1 MCRKWRSRGDNCCKN
16 RSSFTGPCWQK
27 NRRTPKYVTKSRE
40 LTIVLPTFNACWAI
54 SPKRNQSYQQTVER
68 LQHLIHEFPD
78 DPEYRH
84 QLGITYD
91 YWAESMRFGQQAE
104 RQYRSAL
111 QLQQELAIDHSERAC
126 YIFEYARNC
135 NNFGILL
142 KDTGRLEEAEQS
154 LEEARRMLGKLA
166 QQFPNELAYHG

>member
-27 NRRTPKYVTKSRE
+27 NRRTPKIRHEVARAYHRVADIQRMLGDFTE
-40 LTIVLPTFNACWAI
+40 AD
-54 SPKRNQSYQQTVER
+54 QSYQQTVER

-166 QQFPNELAYHG
+166 QQFPNELAYRG